1 LEAVELFEGAAV
13 LAFGLRLVAEEDRPG
28 VGLADGAQEAV
39 GEAVIAIL
47 GAGDFDIAIAGEFFA
62 HGREGVVGGVEGFVE
77 AGSEEAGLQA
87 GSAQDGLL
95 RESHALQREEL
106 LGVDG
111 LIDGDQIGL
120 EAIDFAGVFEADDGE
135 RGGEAVRD
143 GGLFEGRW
151 FGGV

>member
-1 LEAVELFEGAAV
+1 LTDD
-13 LAFGLRLVAEEDRPG
+13 AEET
-28 VGLADGAQEAV
+28 V
-39 GEAVIAIL
+39 GEAVVAIL

-77 AGSEEAGLQA
+77 TGGEETGLQA

-95 RESHALQREEL
+95 RESHALQSEHL

-111 LIDGDQIGL
+111 LVDRDEIGL
-120 EAIDFAGVFEADDGE
+120 EAIDFAGIFETDDGE

-151 FGGV
+151 FGGA